1 MALIMSP
8 VADCDLA
15 RFLKLAPKATY
26 GDGMSSLRTF
36 FGCLATAVQYLH
48 KNRIRHKD
56 IKPSNV
62 LIKDGNVLL
71 TDFGLSRDCNH
82 TRSTTEGPTARTAR
96 YCAPEVAD
104 YMPRSYSS
112 DMWSLGCVF
121 LEMMSVLKGFAVEE
135 LSEFL
140 AENGSHSGPYSMNQ
154 EAVKLWMEK
163 LEQSQEVE
171 KENGPLAWIEQLLC
185 EDRTLR
191 PTAYD
196 LVSEI
201 VNYRSLNDRVG
212 EFCGICCRI
221 EDDAGSIMSET
232 LFVGK
237 DEDVDGVV
245 VKNSVEDEMGL
256 WIDDP
261 MNMTLPEV
269 PDSRSDTNVEEDEDA
284 QAGMQVA
291 AVGVGLGENTATRY
305 FIMRSNSQLDIE
317 TSSAHNTWIS
327 NPKVNT
333 SLDNAFK
340 TGKQIMLFFSVVKSR
355 KFCGAAQMTS
365 AVDHENTDPH
375 WETDRWQGRFDL
387 EWLSWNEV
395 LYDDIRHLT
404 HREDG
409 GPPIAQTYDGVEICR
424 SSGEEMMRRFGI

>member
-1 MALIMSP
+1 
-8 VADCDLA
+8 
-15 RFLKLAPKATY
+15 
-26 GDGMSSLRTF
+26 
-36 FGCLATAVQYLH
+36 
-48 KNRIRHKD
+48 
-56 IKPSNV
+56 
-62 LIKDGNVLL
+62 
-71 TDFGLSRDCNH
+71 
-82 TRSTTEGPTARTAR
+82 
-96 YCAPEVAD
+96 
-104 YMPRSYSS
+104 
-112 DMWSLGCVF
+112 MWSLGCVF

-269 PDSRSDTNVEEDEDA
+269 P
-284 QAGMQVA
+284 
-291 AVGVGLGENTATRY
+291 
-305 FIMRSNSQLDIE
+305 
-317 TSSAHNTWIS
+317 
-327 NPKVNT
+327 
-333 SLDNAFK
+333 
-340 TGKQIMLFFSVVKSR
+340 GKCPDQNR
-355 KFCGAAQMTS
+355 
-365 AVDHENTDPH
+365 D
-375 WETDRWQGRFDL
+375 
-387 EWLSWNEV
+387 V
-395 LYDDIRHLT
+395 L
-404 HREDG
+404 
-409 GPPIAQTYDGVEICR
+409 C
-424 SSGEEMMRRFGI
+424 